1 MKIVILDKASIGEDT
16 PISVLNKFGEVI
28 YYDSSTTEE
37 AIARSKDADVIIINK
52 VKVTKTMMS
61 SSQRLKMICVFA
73 TGYDNVDVIA
83 AKKLGIAVC
92 NVPGYST
99 DSVALFTVATVLALN
114 SHLFEYNDFVKSGE
128 YTRTGLPNRLIPVY
142 HELRGKTWGIV
153 GYGNIGRA
161 VGRIAEAFGARVLVN
176 KRISVEDAVC
186 VDIDTLCRES
196 DIITLHCP
204 LNDET
209 RELINK
215 KRLGIMKKDV
225 IIVNSARGAVLNE
238 DDVSYAVEEGIIGG
252 FGCDVYSS
260 EPFGSSHPY
269 NRIMNRP
276 NVILTPHAAWGSFEA
291 RERCI
296 NIIAENIQAFIDN
309 KTLNRVDI

>member
-1 MKIVILDKASIGEDT
+1 M
-16 PISVLNKFGEVI
+16 
-28 YYDSSTTEE
+28 
-37 AIARSKDADVIIINK
+37 
-52 VKVTKTMMS
+52 
-61 SSQRLKMICVFA
+61 
-73 TGYDNVDVIA
+73 
-83 AKKLGIAVC
+83 
-92 NVPGYST
+92 
-99 DSVALFTVATVLALN
+99 
-114 SHLFEYNDFVKSGE
+114 
-128 YTRTGLPNRLIPVY
+128 
-142 HELRGKTWGIV
+142 
-153 GYGNIGRA
+153 
-161 VGRIAEAFGARVLVN
+161 VN

-238 DDVSYAVEEGIIGG
+238 DDVAYAVEEGIIGG

>member
-114 SHLFEYNDFVKSGE
+114 SHLF
-128 YTRTGLPNRLIPVY
+128 
-142 HELRGKTWGIV
+142 
-153 GYGNIGRA
+153 
-161 VGRIAEAFGARVLVN
+161 
-176 KRISVEDAVC
+176 
-186 VDIDTLCRES
+186 
-196 DIITLHCP
+196 
-204 LNDET
+204 
-209 RELINK
+209 
-215 KRLGIMKKDV
+215 
-225 IIVNSARGAVLNE
+225 
-238 DDVSYAVEEGIIGG
+238 
-252 FGCDVYSS
+252 
-260 EPFGSSHPY
+260 
-269 NRIMNRP
+269 
-276 NVILTPHAAWGSFEA
+276 
-291 RERCI
+291 
-296 NIIAENIQAFIDN
+296 
-309 KTLNRVDI
+309 